1 MQVSFLIDWNRAFF
15 GKIFYFLFLLV
26 VLGVLSPVFS
36 VSEEEE
42 ERLLEKALVESAVTP
57 AQKQAVS
64 NYLKATA
71 IAKRN
76 RANEL
81 RELAKLSRG
90 EKFLHAQ
97 ARKEKLHRMAESL
110 ERQADR
116 HEAAL
121 KQLPTESH

>member
-1 MQVSFLIDWNRAFF
+1 MQTVWRRALYILPIVLIF
-15 GKIFYFLFLLV
+15 GIF
-26 VLGVLSPVFS
+26 SPIFS

-57 AQKQAVS
+57 GQKLAVA

-71 IAKRN
+71 IAKRS
-76 RANEL
+76 RAVEL

-90 EKFLHAQ
+90 EKFLHAR
-97 ARKEKLHRMAESL
+97 ARKEKLERMAESL

-121 KQLPTESH
+121 QEFRIQNH

>member
-1 MQVSFLIDWNRAFF
+1 MQVSFPIRFDLIFF
-15 GKIFYFLFLLV
+15 RRIVSFVSLLF
-26 VLGVLSPVFS
+26 VLGIDSPVFS

-42 ERLLEKALVESAVTP
+42 ERLLEKALVESAVTV
-57 AQKQAVS
+57 AQKQAVG

-90 EKFLHAQ
+90 EKFLQAQ
-97 ARKEKLHRMAESL
+97 VRKERLNKMAESL

-116 HEAAL
+116 HEAAF
-121 KQLPTESH
+121 KGLPAETR

>member
-1 MQVSFLIDWNRAFF
+1 M
-15 GKIFYFLFLLV
+15 FYFLFVLL
-26 VLGVLSPVFS
+26 LFGIFTPAFS

-57 AQKQAVS
+57 AQKQAVA
-64 NYLKATA
+64 NYLKASA

-76 RANEL
+76 RAIEL

-121 KQLPTESH
+121 KELPTESH

>member
-1 MQVSFLIDWNRAFF
+1 MQVLFLLDWKRVFF
-15 GKIFYFLFLLV
+15 GKILYFLFLLV

-57 AQKQAVS
+57 GQKQAVG
-64 NYLKATA
+64 NYLRATA

-97 ARKEKLHRMAESL
+97 ARKEKLHRMADSL

-121 KQLPTESH
+121 RQLPTESH

>member
-1 MQVSFLIDWNRAFF
+1 MQVSFLIDWNREFF
-15 GKIFYFLFLLV
+15 RKIFYFLFVLL
-26 VLGVLSPVFS
+26 LFGIFTPAFS

-57 AQKQAVS
+57 AQKQAVA
-64 NYLKATA
+64 NYLKASA

-76 RANEL
+76 RAIEL

-121 KQLPTESH
+121 KELPTESH